1 MVSEFSYT
9 LQQSIKIAKDGQ
21 ETEAVDIW
29 VKCPR
34 PKDKLDVLKLENLVT
49 KAITKI
55 PEKADAGT
63 ISNEISEEDKVKGVE
78 QMLIAYSDPSDL
90 IEMVLLL
97 SKLLAEGNVENP
109 QATID
114 NVKFTKPIFDLIGHK
129 DAKALL
135 GRYAAHFLL

>member
-9 LQQSIKIAKDGQ
+9 LQQSIKIAKDGE

-78 QMLIAYSDPSDL
+78 QMLIAYSDPSG
-90 IEMVLLL
+90 
-97 SKLLAEGNVENP
+97 S
-109 QATID
+109 
-114 NVKFTKPIFDLIGHK
+114 
-129 DAKALL
+129 
-135 GRYAAHFLL
+135 